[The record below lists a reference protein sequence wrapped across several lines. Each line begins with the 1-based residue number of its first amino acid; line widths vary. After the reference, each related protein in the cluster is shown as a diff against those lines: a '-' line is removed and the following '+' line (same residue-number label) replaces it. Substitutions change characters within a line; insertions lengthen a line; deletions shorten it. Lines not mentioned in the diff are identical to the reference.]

1 MKVGGISSFAN
12 NFTQETRK
20 KESTGFK
27 DVLTSF
33 VKDVSNSEKKA
44 QELTKDF
51 ILGKGVPI
59 HEVMIAGEKAKTNL
73 ELLVEIRN
81 KAIETYKELTK
92 MQI

>member
-1 MKVGGISSFAN
+1 MKIGAINSISSS
-12 NFTQETRK
+12 FTKETQSK
-20 KESTGFK
+20 KSTGFK
-27 DVLTSF
+27 DVLGSF
-33 VKDVSNSEKKA
+33 VENVNASEKKA
-44 QELTKDF
+44 QELTEDF
-51 ILGKGVPI
+51 VLGKGVPI